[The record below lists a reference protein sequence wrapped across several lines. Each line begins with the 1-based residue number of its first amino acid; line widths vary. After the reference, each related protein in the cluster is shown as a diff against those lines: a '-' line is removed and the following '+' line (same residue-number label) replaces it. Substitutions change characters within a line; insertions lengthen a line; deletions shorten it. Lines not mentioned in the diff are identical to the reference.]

1 MKVLYLVLKSSE
13 FAHKTLE
20 HLKEEGFNATV
31 MSTESL
37 RHAIDD
43 FPEERHFY
51 NLRHFENRELFE
63 SIFCM
68 FVLSE
73 ARLEKAKSIVRED
86 TKNFSLIHGFMFSR
100 PVEDYEGS
108 I

>member
-13 FAHKTLE
+13 LAHKTLE

-37 RHAIDD
+37 RHAVDD

-68 FVLSE
+68 FVLDE
-73 ARLEKAKSIVRED
+73 KHLERAKEIIRED
-86 TKNFSLIHGFMFSR
+86 TKSFSLIKGFMFSK